1 MVQGRW
7 DVTARVRAVLISMVG
22 TTLAV
27 VFATL
32 LTTGSDM
39 PTMFA
44 LVVVSLTLVPLVRL
58 GHRLVDRT
66 VGQTPALLLSMG
78 DASPV
83 WAARL
88 TDLTHHPLRPRAP
101 ELA

>member
-1 MVQGRW
+1 M
-7 DVTARVRAVLISMVG
+7 TARAWAVLVSLVG
-22 TTLAV
+22 TCLAV
-27 VFATL
+27 VLPSL
-32 LTTGSDM
+32 LTIGSDM
-39 PTMFA
+39 PTMLA